1 MLLNFVRLGVVML
14 GLVTNLTVLSGAE
27 PTLDIKAPSVKR
39 FETAQTQIGYTDTK
53 IFYTFGDLKTVLVIT
68 IQNNRDFSTSG
79 QAHQF
84 DAKYSVEDLD
94 KWINNQHSDGL
105 FADAP
110 EPKSVVDLPKNTFK
124 TEAIKPQGN
133 QQAPQDNYEKYQVE
147 FKLTEQKIEGKLT
160 IKSATDTSTV
170 YVKSK

>member
-1 MLLNFVRLGVVML
+1 MLLKSVRLAVMMF
-14 GLVTNLTVLSGAE
+14 GLVVNLSVLYGAE
-27 PTLDIKAPSVKR
+27 PTLDIKGPQVKR
-39 FETAQTQIGYTDTK
+39 FETAQTQIGYTHTK
-53 IFYTFGDLKTVLVIT
+53 IFYTFGDLKTVFVIT
-68 IQNNRDFSTSG
+68 IQNNRDFTTTG

-110 EPKSVVDLPKNTFK
+110 EPKNVVNLPKNAFK

-133 QQAPQDNYEKYQVE
+133 QQGPQDNYEKYQVE
-147 FKLTEQKIEGKLT
+147 FKLAEQNIKGELT
-160 IKSATDTSTV
+160 IKSATDTATV
-170 YVKSK
+170 YVKSN